1 MMGDPNAGDAC
12 LERSRMKDFAGA
24 LTEFLR
30 NAGVKTAKKG
40 YPEY

>member
-1 MMGDPNAGDAC
+1 MPGMHAGDAC
-12 LERSRMKDFAGA
+12 LENRRMKDFAGA